1 MHTCIPKARPLTYSA
16 QTMCSITSDHA
27 CNKQSPIP
35 NFYDWDIAENHGTL
49 DPLIWISTFSN
60 KQEIKPAIVQLT
72 FEELESFCSS
82 LAQDSDEW
90 ITYSPSTL
98 VKSQN
103 NSGFDACCSFLAYE
117 FNNLPEHVTSDD
129 LLACVQESRSFC
141 YTTSNHRSFTNG
153 GYYSVVVELS
163 ESVSSENYK
172 FIAHK
177 LSERFGDFAG
187 YIELRSLS
195 PTHKFDFPRINDK
208 SCEFDFSF
216 NVGQSLDV
224 YEYLGNVWGGI
235 Q

>member
-1 MHTCIPKARPLTYSA
+1 MHTCIPKACPLTYSA

-35 NFYDWDIAENHGTL
+35 NFYDWDIAENHGTP

-60 KQEIKPAIVQLT
+60 KQEIKPVIVQLT

-117 FNNLPEHVTSDD
+117 FDQLPEQVTVND
-129 LLACVQESRSFC
+129 LLACIQECRSFC
-141 YTTSNHRSFTNG
+141 YSTSNHRSFANG

-163 ESVSSENYK
+163 ASVTGENYD
-172 FIAHK
+172 FIAYK
-177 LSERFGDFAG
+177 FSARFGDLTR
-187 YIELRSLS
+187 YIDLRSLS
-195 PTHKFDFPRINDK
+195 LTHKFEFPQIKNK
-208 SCEFDFSF
+208 KCEFEFSF

-224 YEYLGNVWGGI
+224 YEYLGNVWGD